1 MFIQLH
7 KTQEAPVIW
16 LHPKGEKVLP
26 TRMGERDGRKKSYR
40 NFTRWMMVILCAREV
55 VTSQATLSEV
65 MSRVFNEG
73 NFRNFAFE
81 KT

>member
-1 MFIQLH
+1 M
-7 KTQEAPVIW
+7 
-16 LHPKGEKVLP
+16 LP

-73 NFRNFAFE
+73 DFRNLAGSGFE